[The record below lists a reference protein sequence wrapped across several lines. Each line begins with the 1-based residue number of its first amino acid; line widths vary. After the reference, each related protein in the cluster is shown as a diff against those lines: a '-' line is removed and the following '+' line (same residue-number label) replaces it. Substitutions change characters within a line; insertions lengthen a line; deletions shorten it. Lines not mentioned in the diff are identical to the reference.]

1 MNETQEDFVTFT
13 SSDDHTFRDGPTIV
27 VEEPSANIIHQVEET
42 RQDKDEAHVLALE
55 KTCLFCNYVFANL
68 NDLRTHLVVKHHA
81 QPSSKIS
88 CLLCS
93 FKAEKPFVIKAH
105 LVQEHGAKIK
115 VQRKRKKIFQGQMQ
129 RKQPLQPQQQQQ
141 QQQVALVPVIHLEEA
156 SPSSKENLKRFKI
169 DKRIYEDDSFADG
182 FDPAQLLQNVKL
194 EVLEANLYVESSERS
209 HPKKSNNVSSS
220 GSFTLTTVKPTVA
233 PNSSNPDLEPVRIA
247 KDVFQ
252 CAFKFRF

>member
-1 MNETQEDFVTFT
+1 MNENQEDFVTFT
-13 SSDDHTFRDGPTIV
+13 SATSEDHTFRDGPTIV
-27 VEEPSANIIHQVEET
+27 VEEHSGNIVHQVQET
-42 RQDKDEAHVLALE
+42 RGDKDESHVLSLE

-68 NDLRTHLVVKHHA
+68 SDLRTHLMVKHHA

-93 FKAEKPFVIKAH
+93 FKAEKPFVMKAH

-115 VQRKRKKIFQGQMQ
+115 IQKKRKKVLQSQIQ
-129 RKQPLQPQQQQQ
+129 RKQPLQPQQQ
-141 QQQVALVPVIHLEEA
+141 QQQVALVPVIHLEE
-156 SPSSKENLKRFKI
+156 SSSTSTSAMKENLKRFKI

-194 EVLEANLYVESSERS
+194 EVLEANLNVENNERS
-209 HPKKSNNVSSS
+209 SNKKNNNVSSS

-233 PNSSNPDLEPVRIA
+233 P
-247 KDVFQ
+247 K
-252 CAFKFRF
+252 